1 MRFSER
7 IRNYDIFGAQVG
19 LTYKGDS
26 EFKTTC
32 GGVVTIILVFLLTMD
47 GVVDVYNTLLNR

>member
-7 IRNYDIFGAQVG
+7 IRNCDIFGAQVG
-19 LTYKGDS
+19 LTYKGDN

-32 GGVVTIILVFLLTMD
+32 GGAVTIILIFILSLD
-47 GVVDVYNTLLNR
+47 GAVDIYNTLFDR